1 MPRTAQKWQF
11 AFHYS
16 CIFIPAYSIIFLWT
30 ELTWSNV
37 TVLVFIQV
45 HSDNDKGKQSA
56 DVTELQ
62 FSGVLALI
70 DERVAGQI

>member
-1 MPRTAQKWQF
+1 ML
-11 AFHYS
+11 
-16 CIFIPAYSIIFLWT
+16 FLWT
-30 ELTWSNV
+30 ELTRSNV

-56 DVTELQ
+56 DVTEWQ

-70 DERVAGQI
+70 DEHVAEQI